1 MREKPLRCLLRNGK
15 KQKPK
20 GTLESEIRI
29 AISLLGQRP
38 PRYTSLA
45 NAIMTFTTCVHLV
58 FFSLPPP
65 PQFAEKSEFCRARP
79 APRRIRQRRPL
90 LPSRKMPASEKDVA
104 KDNEQGVVPVP
115 ADGENHSLLLTIT
128 GLSHPPPNSVLLR
141 SPLLCVLRVWR
152 ALVRRLLACINVTC
166 LCATLIVC
174 IGA

>member
-1 MREKPLRCLLRNGK
+1 MLEREGNDVAGDVCVQRYRPGSAPRTGPSARCARRC
-15 KQKPK
+15 
-20 GTLESEIRI
+20 SFF
-29 AISLLGQRP
+29 P
-38 PRYTSLA
+38 PS
-45 NAIMTFTTCVHLV
+45 
-58 FFSLPPP
+58 S
-65 PQFAEKSEFCRARP
+65 FAEKHLSLVKSREAL
-79 APRRIRQRRPL
+79 PRRIGRWRPL

-152 ALVRRLLACINVTC
+152 ALVRRLLACMNVTC

>member
-1 MREKPLRCLLRNGK
+1 MSLVRSRE
-15 KQKPK
+15 
-20 GTLESEIRI
+20 
-29 AISLLGQRP
+29 AW
-38 PRYTSLA
+38 
-45 NAIMTFTTCVHLV
+45 
-58 FFSLPPP
+58 
-65 PQFAEKSEFCRARP
+65 
-79 APRRIRQRRPL
+79 PRRIGRWRPL

-152 ALVRRLLACINVTC
+152 ALVRRLLACMNVTC